1 MLDVAGMISTLELD
15 GIHTDEKTVCGIL
28 DMGEESFHLLARLAT
43 DDECWNDLDGDWL
56 VPICAIHLLAKM
68 KHYRAHLAIN
78 TAIMG
83 HYEETGDWLT
93 EDMPYV
99 LAHMGVG
106 AIPAMAALMR
116 YDGADMF
123 VRGSAAEALI
133 MIAMDNLEAKP
144 GIVASIKDAA
154 RNEADI
160 ETRTVL
166 VNVLLDLKDPDLYGY
181 LKDSLERGFILDDH
195 FDLDYLDG
203 AYAGVYNLSSRDPR
217 DPLYIFS
224 YHDENPYKHAG
235 RGGYLAKSHAVR
247 KVGRNERCPCGSG
260 KKYKKCWMSCSRRD
274 AGNRGR
280 LLFSRPQ
287 VSATMRDFGR
297 IWGSGHMIT

>member
-1 MLDVAGMISTLELD
+1 MNRGISHGLLDVAGMISTLESD

-28 DMGEESFHLLARLAT
+28 DMGEESFHILARLAT
-43 DDECWNDLDGDWL
+43 DDEYWNDLDGGRL

-68 KHYRAHLAIN
+68 KHYGAHLAIN

-83 HYEETGDWLT
+83 HYEETDDWLT

-106 AIPAMAALMR
+106 AIPTLTALMR

-123 VRGSAAEALI
+123 VRGGAANALI
-133 MIAMDNLEAKP
+133 MIAVDNPEVKP

-160 ETRTVL
+160 EMRTVL

-181 LKDSLERGFILDDH
+181 LKDSLERGFILDDY

-203 AYAGVYNLSSRDPR
+203 AYAGVYNPSCGDPI

-224 YHDENPYKHAG
+224 YYDENPYKHAG
-235 RGGYLAKSHAVR
+235 GDWGRAKSHAVR

-260 KKYKKCWMSCSRRD
+260 KKYKKCCLST
-274 AGNRGR
+274 A
-280 LLFSRPQ
+280 
-287 VSATMRDFGR
+287 
-297 IWGSGHMIT
+297 